1 MENNLDSLIQYIA
14 EKHKFNGD
22 KYPEIQD
29 ASREEI
35 LRFAIKHSAL
45 HYAKTAGKIAATSE
59 DTDHGEEADFESLK
73 INVAKSLINTLRL
86 AELLGMDEKE
96 LVGKITK
103 ILDNPVNG

>member
-86 AELLGMDEKE
+86 AELLEMNEKE
-96 LVGKITK
+96 LLEKVSV
-103 ILDNPVNG
+103 ILDDPVND